1 MLKKKKIKE
10 NVDRAKRE
18 ISEAEGDLQTLIAGL
33 QALPRAQKVTVS
45 QAVSH
50 AFEKLQSAH
59 GRLAELE
66 DILEDDD

>member
-1 MLKKKKIKE
+1 MKTKKIKE

-18 ISEAEGDLQTLIAGL
+18 ISDAEGDLRKLIAQL

-45 QAVSH
+45 EAVSH

-66 DILEDDD
+66 DILDDDD